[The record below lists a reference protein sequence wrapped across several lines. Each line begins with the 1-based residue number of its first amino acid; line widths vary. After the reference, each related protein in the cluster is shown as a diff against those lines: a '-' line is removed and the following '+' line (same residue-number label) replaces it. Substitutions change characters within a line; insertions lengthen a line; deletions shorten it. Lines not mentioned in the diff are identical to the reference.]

1 MCFTFVDYLNFS
13 NVTYE
18 VYEDEVLCF
27 NLTLAKPALFDT
39 TIEVIVST
47 NGKFCSYVLC
57 IVMLIQR
64 RLALFHKSLIS

>member
-13 NVTYE
+13 NVTYTM
-18 VYEDEVLCF
+18 YEDEGLLCF

-39 TIEVIVST
+39 TVTVEVIE
-47 NGKFCSYVLC
+47 GKFCSYVLC

-64 RLALFHKSLIS
+64 GLALFRKSLIS